1 MIAPLAKLIDWLSIQ
16 ENFMRM
22 PFVQGHDLRLE
33 EAIRF
38 LKGPNFIP
46 LENQAAQ
53 IEFQSE
59 SGEFH
64 FPTPQPSGSAE
75 IDVVYGR
82 LYRCPGRRQER
93 PTIILLHAGRDFKG
107 YHFRFPM
114 IAARCNE
121 AGINVA
127 TLVSPNDLQRRPRHP
142 PESGVQDYLQKAKTT
157 SQAVAEIRALVGWL
171 LGEGCPAV
179 SLWGFS
185 AGGWLAGLTACHDSR
200 LACAILTVFRSRMNC
215 FPRQRIIWHRVR
227 EELERQHA
235 AMDKLDVTPWNLIQA
250 RPVIP
255 KENILLMEG
264 LHDLK
269 VPTESIEELWR
280 AWKQPDIWRLPQG
293 HLSCLRNAPSLTNR
307 VLDWLTPRLEAGR
320 KNNL

>member
-1 MIAPLAKLIDWLSIQ
+1 
-16 ENFMRM
+16 MRM
-22 PFVQGHDLRLE
+22 PSVQGHDLRLE

-46 LENQAAQ
+46 LESQAAQ
-53 IEFQSE
+53 IEFQSK
-59 SGEFH
+59 SGKFH

-93 PTIILLHAGRDFKG
+93 PAIILLHAGRDFKG

-127 TLVSPNDLQRRPRHP
+127 TLMSPNDLQRRPRHP
-142 PESGVQDYLQKAKTT
+142 PESGVQDYLQKAKTI

-215 FPRQRIIWHRVR
+215 FPRHRILWHRVR

-235 AMDKLDVTPWNLIQA
+235 AMDKLDVTPWNLVRA
-250 RPVIP
+250 HPMIP

-280 AWKQPDIWRLPQG
+280 AWKQPDIWRLPHG

-320 KNNL
+320 KNNV